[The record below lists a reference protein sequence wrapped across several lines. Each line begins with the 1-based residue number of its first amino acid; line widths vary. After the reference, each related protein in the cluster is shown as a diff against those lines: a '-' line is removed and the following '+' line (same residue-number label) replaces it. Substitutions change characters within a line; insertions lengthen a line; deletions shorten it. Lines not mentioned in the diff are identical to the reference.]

1 MTQDCLDSPSTA
13 DVSKRLP
20 KGIHVI
26 GAERLSDPSV
36 EGIPRRKRIKKKEDP
51 STDPTSWS
59 YLFIFHM
66 AAKGM
71 EKWLEKFNADEK
83 NTKQPYFIH
92 KTLRYSYK
100 DEEKQQ
106 GVKKTLEQSV
116 NRNVIMQCT
125 LKEQQ

>member
-1 MTQDCLDSPSTA
+1 MTQDCLNSPSTA

-36 EGIPRRKRIKKKEDP
+36 EGISRRKRIKKKEDP

-59 YLFIFHM
+59 YIFILHM

-71 EKWLEKFNADEK
+71 EKWLEAFNADEK
-83 NTKQPYFIH
+83 NTQQPFFIH
-92 KTLRYSYK
+92 KYTPLTKLFNFS
-100 DEEKQQ
+100 DSTC
-106 GVKKTLEQSV
+106 KKSNLCENFSF
-116 NRNVIMQCT
+116 
-125 LKEQQ
+125 KFFSSFSS

>member
-51 STDPTSWS
+51 STEPTSWS

-66 AAKGM
+66 AAKVEGTKRSVYLRERPKMM
-71 EKWLEKFNADEK
+71 EEPRIEMV
-83 NTKQPYFIH
+83 
-92 KTLRYSYK
+92 R
-100 DEEKQQ
+100 
-106 GVKKTLEQSV
+106 
-116 NRNVIMQCT
+116 
-125 LKEQQ
+125 